1 MLIITLFS
9 LMIFFFLNVGLLL
22 DNQGP
27 NSFFLFYFIKLF
39 LVTIERKFGKKLKGK
54 YEENGDEYREPFIEY
69 YKNLR
74 IKFKKFMLKIP

>member
-1 MLIITLFS
+1 MWVYCLTTKDQTLF
-9 LMIFFFLNVGLLL
+9 F
-22 DNQGP
+22 
-27 NSFFLFYFIKLF
+27 FFLFYFIKLF

-54 YEENGDEYREPFIEY
+54 YADNGDEYREPFIEY